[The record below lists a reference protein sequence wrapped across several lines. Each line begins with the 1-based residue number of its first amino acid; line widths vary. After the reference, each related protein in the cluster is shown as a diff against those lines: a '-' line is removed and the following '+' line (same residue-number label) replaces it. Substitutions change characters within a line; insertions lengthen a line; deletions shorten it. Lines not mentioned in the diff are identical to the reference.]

1 MSGRWLPLRVCN
13 GTSLRALALA
23 AFLAVTA
30 CSGSGPT
37 DHGPSLQARLQTA
50 LDRALSDYGGKGVS
64 AAVVLHGDLAW
75 RGTAHAEGSAPVASD
90 DLFLIASITKMFT
103 AVVTLQ
109 LIDEGVLHFDDQL
122 HQFLPTYQY
131 LDSTITVR
139 QLLDHT
145 AGVFDFSGNHP
156 SYNAM
161 MDEDRYKCW
170 TPEETV
176 TRLLLEPHNPPGA
189 AWRYSTGNYVV
200 LGMVIQAVTGRP
212 VSEEF
217 RTRIYEPLG
226 LQHTFLDCAD
236 TIAGAFANVWIDLT
250 GDGVP
255 EENPVAPLGRQS
267 MSSTGFTGGG
277 MISSAGDIARFTDAL
292 FGRRVLLSPAMLEE
306 MLDFNTDLPAD
317 FGWLG
322 YGKGAG
328 IFRLSMVNG
337 AHAYG
342 HGGWMAVVLSATA
355 YLPDYDASITIMSN
369 SLNWPFW
376 EGVMNALA
384 TVVTEGVGPAAP
396 SPPAPSPRAQRA
408 GRNPARSP

>member
-1 MSGRWLPLRVCN
+1 MSGRPIAAHAGRAA
-13 GTSLRALALA
+13 SLSLLTLA
-23 AFLAVTA
+23 AFLAVSA

-37 DHGPSLQARLQTA
+37 HHDPSPQQRLQTA

-75 RGTAHAEGSAPVASD
+75 RGTAHAEGSTPVASD
-90 DLFLIASITKMFT
+90 DLFWIASITKMFT

-122 HQFLPTYQY
+122 HQFLPTYAY
-131 LDSTITVR
+131 LDSTITIR

-217 RTRIYEPLG
+217 RARIYAPLG

-236 TIAGAFANVWIDLT
+236 TIAGPFANVWIDLT

-267 MSSTGFTGGG
+267 MTSTAFTGGG
-277 MISSAGDIARFTDAL
+277 MFSSAGDVAKFTDAL
-292 FGRRVLLSPAMLEE
+292 FGRKVLLSPAMLEE

-317 FGWLG
+317 FGWRG

-337 AHAYG
+337 AYAIG
-342 HGGWMAVVLSATA
+342 HGGWGAVVLSATA
-355 YLPDYDASITIMSN
+355 YLPAYDASVTILTN

-376 EGVMNALA
+376 EGVMNALCK
-384 TVVTEGVGPAAP
+384 VVMDDA
-396 SPPAPSPRAQRA
+396 SD
-408 GRNPARSP
+408 